1 MRSTAW
7 MALPAL
13 TLLATS
19 PAFAPAA
26 LAQGML
32 GSGRTT
38 ARPAPDQRP
47 REPAPALPGVAA
59 RRGVAPIPAETP
71 PSSMNPNDAL
81 FDGITRGDIQTV
93 RDAVARGAD
102 VNARNALGLT
112 AVDSAVDRGRPEIMF
127 YLLSMRG
134 TGSAPPPP
142 ERSAPDPRAQRAAA
156 AAAASATRARP
167 TREAPVQA
175 ASGIARL
182 PLLWQANGG
191 APQPSIGFL
200 GFDAGTPAGASRPSS
215 AAAATRR
222 GRS

>member
-7 MALPAL
+7 MALTAAA
-13 TLLATS
+13 LLA
-19 PAFAPAA
+19 APPA

-59 RRGVAPIPAETP
+59 QRGVAPIPAETP

-81 FDGITRGDIQTV
+81 FDGIARGDIQTV

-112 AVDSAVDRGRPEIMF
+112 ATDSAVDRGRSDIMF

-142 ERSAPDPRAQRAAA
+142 DRPAPDPRAQRAAA
-156 AAAASATRARP
+156 TAAARARP
-167 TREAPVQA
+167 APAAPVQTA
-175 ASGIARL
+175 GGAGRL
-182 PLLWQANGG
+182 PQLWQANGG

-200 GFDAGTPAGASRPSS
+200 GFDAGTPAGASRPG
-215 AAAATRR
+215 AASPAVRR

>member
-7 MALPAL
+7 MALTAAA
-13 TLLATS
+13 LLATS
-19 PAFAPAA
+19 PAFAPHAF
-26 LAQGML
+26 AQGML

-59 RRGVAPIPAETP
+59 QRGVAPIPAESP
-71 PSSMNPNDAL
+71 PSAMNPNDAL
-81 FDGITRGDIQTV
+81 FDGIARGDIQTV
-93 RDAVARGAD
+93 RDAVGRGAD

-112 AVDSAVDRGRPEIMF
+112 AVDSAVDRGRSDIMF

-134 TGSAPPPP
+134 TGSAPPPQ

-156 AAAASATRARP
+156 AAAARARP
-167 TREAPVQA
+167 APEAPIQT
-175 ASGIARL
+175 ASGAGRL
-182 PLLWQANGG
+182 PQLWQANGG
-191 APQPSIGFL
+191 APQPSVGFL
-200 GFDAGTPAGASRPSS
+200 GFDAGTPAGASRP
-215 AAAATRR
+215 AAAASATRR